1 MENLINSMSI
11 GGVLIRFLMDIIFLF
26 ILIRALYFR
35 YSKKENFLFTFFLI
49 GIIVFFI
56 CSMMKTIDIG
66 IGMGFGL
73 FAIFSILRFRTRNF
87 SIKDMAYIF
96 TTIGMS
102 VVNSL
107 SMPKYPVIG
116 VIGINIIIILA
127 VYILEEYLKRNEF
140 SKYSIFYDNIELL
153 KPGCRNKLLKDIS
166 AKTGR
171 DVLKVSIR
179 NVDYKR
185 QVAYLDIYYKENLN
199 NRKTKTN

>member
-1 MENLINSMSI
+1 MENLFNSMSI
-11 GGVLIRFLMDIIFLF
+11 GGVLIRFAMDMIVLF
-26 ILIRALYFR
+26 ILIRSLYFR

-49 GIIVFFI
+49 GIIVFFV

-96 TTIGMS
+96 TTIGVS

-107 SMPKYPVIG
+107 SMPKYPIIG
-116 VIGINIIIILA
+116 VIIINIIVLLA
-127 VYILEEYLKRNEF
+127 VFILEEYLKRNEF

-153 KPGCRNKLLKDIS
+153 KPASRNKLLKDIS
-166 AKTGR
+166 VKTGR
-171 DVLKVSIR
+171 DVLKISIR

-199 NRKTKTN
+199 NRKTK